1 MSPATDDYRELISR
15 RQFVKLT
22 GVSGATALAGC
33 GGSGGDGGG
42 GDGSSDGGSSDGGSS
57 DGGDGSDGSSD
68 GDSGSNVVDATLTGA
83 TNNGVPSNLHV
94 NPMATQNYDW
104 IAGNHL
110 FERFAAYNFSTQE
123 FELAG
128 LDSWSFEGETV
139 TLTLRDDLKWDTGD
153 DVTAGDLLTQFEL
166 MKKTGATLWDFA
178 DTIEQGEDDK
188 TVVITL
194 QEPSNPEIIKH
205 TLANGDL
212 RIHGYQPVYNEFL
225 DKDAAAVQQF
235 KWEEDV
241 HGNGPFTLDSKTD
254 QAWTL
259 SRNDSFYNADNV
271 NFSTYELL
279 NRQDNAALQQGLLG
293 GELDVVTS
301 LFAPPKVV
309 ANFPDRVEEVALP
322 AKWGYGV
329 LFNHGD
335 KDFGKRKVRQAV
347 AHVVNR
353 QAVAE
358 NAGPR
363 TKDPAPKV
371 TGIAPADQE
380 SWLGDAF
387 DSFEGYGMDATQSE
401 KAAALLREAGYSKS
415 NGKWRD
421 SNGNTLGGSYVTP
434 AGWTDWTTAT
444 NTVVDQLN
452 SFGFDFEINSVPGG
466 DYFGT
471 YIESNFKMG
480 AFYWLPGGARS
491 SFPYFPL
498 RWQMANPDIDRGHNF
513 PEGEHTVPAMGGSG
527 EMTLNPLEEIRGVAT
542 TQDEAEVSE
551 TDKRVAWHHNQA
563 LPVLG
568 LVGKFD
574 QSWLTDAEWN
584 VVSEDDPARGVKWPS
599 HWLPKQG
606 KLSAPSQ

>member
-1 MSPATDDYRELISR
+1 MSQATDDYSDLISR
-15 RQFVKLT
+15 RKFVKLT
-22 GVSGATALAGC
+22 GVSGAAALAGC
-33 GGSGGDGGG
+33 GGDSGDGGATES
-42 GDGSSDGGSSDGGSS
+42 DDGGATDSEGGSGVLS
-57 DGGDGSDGSSD
+57 
-68 GDSGSNVVDATLTGA
+68 ATLTGA

-128 LDSWSFEGETV
+128 LESWSFEGQTV
-139 TLTLRDDLKWDTGD
+139 TLTLREDLAWDTGD
-153 DVTAGDLLTQFEL
+153 PVTADDVILQFKL

-178 DTIEQGEDDK
+178 DSVEKGEDDK

-194 QEPSNPEIIKH
+194 ERPSNPEIIKH

-212 RIHGYQPVYNEFL
+212 RIHGYQPVYEQFL

-235 KWEEDV
+235 QWEEDI
-241 HGNGPFTLDSKTD
+241 HGNGPFSYESKND

-259 SRNDSFYNADNV
+259 SRNDDFHSADDI
-271 NFSTYELL
+271 NFETYELL
-279 NRQDNAALQQGLLG
+279 SRQDNTALQQGLMG

-301 LFAPPKVV
+301 LFAPPKIV
-309 ANFPDRVEEVALP
+309 ANFPDRVEEVQLP
-322 AKWGYGV
+322 AKWGYGIM
-329 LFNHGD
+329 FNHD
-335 KDFGKRKVRQAV
+335 DPVFGKRKVRQAV
-347 AHVVNR
+347 AHVINR
-353 QAVAE
+353 KQVAD

-371 TGIAPADQE
+371 TGIAPSDQE

-387 DSFEGYGMDATQSE
+387 DSFEGYGMSATQSE
-401 KAAALLREAGYSKS
+401 KAATLLREAGYSKS
-415 NGKWRD
+415 SGKWRD
-421 SNGNTLGGSYVTP
+421 GDGNTLGGSYVTP

-452 SFGFDFEINSVPGG
+452 AFGFDFEINSLPGG
-466 DYFGT
+466 DYFGA

-498 RWQMANPDIDRGHNF
+498 RWQLKAPDISGGHNF
-513 PEGEHTVPAMGGSG
+513 STGEHTVPAMNGSG
-527 EMTLNPLEEIRGVAT
+527 EMTLNPLEEIRTVAT
-542 TQDEAEVSE
+542 TQDEAQVAE
-551 TDKRVAWHHNQA
+551 TVKRVAWHHNQN

-568 LVGKFD
+568 LVGKLD
-574 QSWLTDAEWN
+574 QSWLTDAEWD
-584 VVSEDDPARGVKWPS
+584 VVSKDDPARGVKWPS

-606 KLSAPSQ
+606 KLSATE